1 MGKTGRRELGDHVMH
16 TCPHT
21 MPEPTAVFTMTSTSI
36 KAVKLLQATMRR
48 PKNLVMLPYSHAGK
62 SRVPDFSIAILYRRV
77 LIISDL

>member
-36 KAVKLLQATMRR
+36 KAVKLLQATMR
-48 PKNLVMLPYSHAGK
+48 PKNLVMPPYRHAGK
-62 SRVPDFSIAILYRRV
+62 SRVPDFSIAILYRRA